1 MSGYD
6 PARRSPWTPFLVRL
20 AVALIVLTPF
30 VAILIQALV
39 SADGC
44 PTGPRRLPLARL
56 LF

>member
-30 VAILIQALV
+30 VAIIIQAL
-39 SADGC
+39 GK
-44 PTGPRRLPLARL
+44 R
-56 LF
+56 